1 MKIIDFHTHPFIN
14 DKHNSCFYTDTV
26 TKSNFKEIL
35 NKAGIDHICGSVIYK
50 TNNFDEIK
58 KLNYEAMKLKEIWGD
73 FYTPG
78 IHIHPHYIEES
89 INELQIMSAAGVNLI
104 GELVPYYNGWKNYY
118 DKNIHIIYEEIDKL
132 NMIVSLHT
140 DNDTD
145 MKLLEEAIKRFKNI
159 KFIAA
164 HPNQKELYKTHIK
177 LLNKYD
183 NYFLDLSGTGLFR
196 YGMLSNLVKNTS
208 SEKILFGT
216 DFPICNPKMY
226 VEAVLFENLKSS
238 DLDNILYKNAEN
250 LLNI

>member
-1 MKIIDFHTHPFIN
+1 MNIIDFHTHPFIN
-14 DKHNSCFYTDTV
+14 NKHNSCFYSDMV
-26 TKSNFKEIL
+26 TNSNFKDIL

-58 KLNYEAMKLKEIWGD
+58 KLNSEALELKEIWGD

-78 IHIHPHYIEES
+78 IHIHPYYIEES
-89 INELQIMSAAGVNLI
+89 IDELKIMSARGVKLV
-104 GELVPYYNGWKNYY
+104 GELVPYYNGWEKYY
-118 DKNIHIIYEEIDKL
+118 DTNIHILYEEIDKL

-140 DNDTD
+140 DNNTD
-145 MKLLEEAIKRFKNI
+145 MKILEEAVKTFKNI

-164 HPNQKELYKTHIK
+164 HPNQKELYETHIR

-196 YGMLSNLVKNTS
+196 FGMLKNLVNKTS
-208 SEKILFGT
+208 SEKIIFGT

-226 VEAVLFENLKSS
+226 VEAVLFENLKSC

-250 LLNI
+250 LLNK